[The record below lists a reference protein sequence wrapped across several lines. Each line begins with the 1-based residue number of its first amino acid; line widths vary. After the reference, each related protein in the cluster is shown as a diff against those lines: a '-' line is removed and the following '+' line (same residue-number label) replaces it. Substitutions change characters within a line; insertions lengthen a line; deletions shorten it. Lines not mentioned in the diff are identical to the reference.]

1 MITWFKYYFAYQS
14 INVMLM
20 RSIGKKGSPTM
31 KKDGKFNTTKMV
43 ELAVLIAVIFI
54 MAFTPLGYI
63 KTPAIEITLIVIP
76 VAVGAVVLGPTAGA
90 VLGLTFG
97 ITSLIQ
103 SFMSPMG
110 AIMLEVNPIFR
121 VITCIVPRILCGWL
135 TGLVYVALKKGQ
147 KTQKLSV
154 VLANL
159 SCPVFNTIFFMSTMM
174 LFYYNTPI
182 VQAMQDTL
190 GVGNPLALI
199 AAIVGVNGVI
209 EAVTCFIVG
218 SAITKALHV
227 VLKIK

>member
-20 RSIGKKGSPTM
+20 RSIGKKGSFTM

-43 ELAVLIAVIFI
+43 ELAVLIAIIFL

-218 SAITKALHV
+218 SAITKALQV

>member
-20 RSIGKKGSPTM
+20 RSIGKKGSFTM

-43 ELAVLIAVIFI
+43 ELAVLIAVIFL

-218 SAITKALHV
+218 SAITKALQV

>member
-20 RSIGKKGSPTM
+20 RSIGKKGSFTM

-43 ELAVLIAVIFI
+43 ELAVLIAVIFL

-63 KTPAIEITLIVIP
+63 KTPAIEITLIVVP

-135 TGLVYVALKKGQ
+135 TGLVYVTLKKGQ

-190 GVGNPLALI
+190 GVGNPLALV

-218 SAITKALHV
+218 SAITKALQV